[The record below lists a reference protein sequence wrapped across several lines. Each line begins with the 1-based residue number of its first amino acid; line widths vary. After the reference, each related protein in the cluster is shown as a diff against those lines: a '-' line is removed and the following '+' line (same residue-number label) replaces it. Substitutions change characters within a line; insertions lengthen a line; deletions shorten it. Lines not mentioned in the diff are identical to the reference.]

1 MTKFTEFLLDT
12 LTVRPAKGFSRS
24 ELNAERRA
32 QLAALPI
39 GIVSAVILFG
49 LNELFWRFIAYCA
62 AR

>member
-12 LTVRPAKGFSRS
+12 LTGRPAKGLSRRELS
-24 ELNAERRA
+24 EERRA
-32 QLAALPI
+32 QLAAIPI

>member
-1 MTKFTEFLLDT
+1 MTKLTEFLLDT
-12 LTVRPAKGFSRS
+12 LTGRPAKGFSRRELS
-24 ELNAERRA
+24 EERRA
-32 QLAALPI
+32 QIAAIPI

>member
-1 MTKFTEFLLDT
+1 MSKFTEFLLDT
-12 LTVRPAKGFSRS
+12 LTGRPAKGFSRS

-32 QLAALPI
+32 QLAAIPI
-39 GIVSAVILFG
+39 GIGSVVILFG

>member
-1 MTKFTEFLLDT
+1 MSKFTEFLLDT
-12 LTVRPAKGFSRS
+12 LTGRPAKGFSRS

-32 QLAALPI
+32 QLAAIPI
-39 GIVSAVILFG
+39 GIGSAVILFG

>member
-1 MTKFTEFLLDT
+1 MSKFTEFLLDT
-12 LTVRPAKGFSRS
+12 LTGRPAKGFSRS
-24 ELNAERRA
+24 ELNAERLA
-32 QLAALPI
+32 QLAAIPI

>member
-12 LTVRPAKGFSRS
+12 LTGRPAKGFSRS

>member
-1 MTKFTEFLLDT
+1 MNKFSELVLDA
-12 LTVRPAKGFSRS
+12 LTGRPAKGFSRI

-32 QLAALPI
+32 QLAAIPI